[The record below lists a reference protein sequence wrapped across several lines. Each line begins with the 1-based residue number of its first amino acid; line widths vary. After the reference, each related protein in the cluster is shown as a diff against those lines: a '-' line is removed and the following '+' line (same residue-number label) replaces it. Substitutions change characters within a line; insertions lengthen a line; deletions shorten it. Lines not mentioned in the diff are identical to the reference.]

1 MVVNVDSPDAWRDSC
16 KLEMLNDWS
25 GIDQGKQRKRSSDQA
40 KGIASD
46 HDRKMN
52 YADQRRKADGFLI
65 ALQAGTSQRVE
76 QELNHTFHV
85 SNLKKYVANK
95 PCSHTLEG
103 IHVDDKLPVCEGPV
117 VKSWNGRSKRLS
129 ELDTIALRF
138 ALETLGEVLSSPGT
152 SIRHGRAL
160 YIKGHS
166 FGKSQFGGVT
176 DWYQSQGY
184 REPVVMSSATSVVTY
199 TSVYTN
205 SETGRAFWGAD
216 DEEAPQVPQDEDE
229 REPMFQLWEKTNYL
243 LYDSPT
249 VESPEFVTSR
259 IQGGS
264 RGVRGM
270 MRQRL
275 FWFGYPMDG
284 DDDGDDDDWRFF
296 WDDVM
301 VRMRIVYEEEEEE
314 AEVERLAMI
323 LHHLSHLSHY
333 HTPSAGSALFR
344 SMDPTAHSS
353 HLCAIT
359 PYCHLLGLDTRSGK
373 SFLLPRP
380 TRGSG
385 IDYGFVAAAVRSI
398 MGDRMTS
405 LEQYG
410 WWRME
415 VCFPRGL
422 GAHYDRIESGIIRSF
437 VTTSDHVTIISR
449 CCEAAVRRA
458 RQPGPEARILDHQDA
473 SRDADSHIY
482 GCAIENQFVANETK
496 KVDKYI
502 SRLPNNI
509 YGNVKSARPKT
520 LDETIELANDLM
532 DQKLAPYAE
541 TERQSKQQ
549 KGRLMIHP
557 KNTMVTR
564 NNPSRGRMSPRS
576 TICGQVKGSLIGDLC
591 PSARRNG
598 HKMIQV
604 RAILL
609 AMQGVQ
615 GIFRRDCPKLKIK
628 MMERDAQGWV
638 YAVRNAEKERKWC
651 GKTHCQCRLG
661 YPPRKRR
668 TSRKETNKDSF
679 LSSKIFLRY
688 FRGLARSSSG
698 SFPTKGFI
706 RLVPSPWGFPS
717 CLSKEDGIIQGSNI
731 YSKIDLRSGH
741 HQLRVREQDI
751 PKTAFRTR
759 YGHYEFQVMP
769 FGLTNAPAGEKEE
782 NTFQLIKQKLCSA
795 PILAL
800 PEESKDIV
808 VYCDASHKKV
818 LNEANAVGL
827 NAKADTIY
835 DIRVD
840 SLPCLW
846 RFKIRDYARI
856 SQVKMLYPSPGFKAK
871 QSKAIGDCLV
881 QPENTRSGSGII
893 SDGFYHQASYVHLD
907 KGFETIW
914 EAKANG
920 YEVRDRV
927 MLKVSPW
934 KGVVRFGKWGKL
946 NPRYVRPFKVLAKV
960 RKVAYRL
967 ELPQE
972 LSRELHL
979 LSMLYKSE
987 NVISIWDIDNPV
999 RVIRLYLITP
1009 TTPSSQVTKVIH
1021 GVFADDGWR
1030 ENVKGDL
1037 EKKEITETFPLETLG
1052 MIYFHG
1058 DSTTPWL
1065 ANIANYHAGNFVV
1078 KWMSSQQK
1086 KKFFKDVKHYFWDDP
1101 YLFRIC
1107 ADQMVRRC
1115 VHGQE
1120 AVDILMACHNGPTGG
1135 HHGANYT
1142 AKKVFDSGFYWPTIY
1157 NDTHDMV
1164 KSCDSCQCQGKISQK
1179 DEMPQNAIQV
1189 CEIFEVLGI
1198 DFMGPFPSS
1207 RGNKYILVAVDYLSK
1222 WIEAK
1227 ALPTNDARV
1236 VVKFLKSLF
1245 ARFGTP
1251 RAIISDRGT
1260 YFCNDQFA
1268 KVMLKYGVTHHL
1280 STVYHPQ
1287 TSGQVEV
1294 SNRGLKCIL
1303 ERTVGENHASWSDKL
1318 YDALWAFR
1326 TAFKT
1331 PIRCTPY
1338 KLVYRKACHL
1348 PIELE
1353 HKAYWALK
1361 HCNFDL
1367 KTAGDH

>member
-1 MVVNVDSPDAWRDSC
+1 
-16 KLEMLNDWS
+16 
-25 GIDQGKQRKRSSDQA
+25 
-40 KGIASD
+40 
-46 HDRKMN
+46 
-52 YADQRRKADGFLI
+52 
-65 ALQAGTSQRVE
+65 
-76 QELNHTFHV
+76 
-85 SNLKKYVANK
+85 
-95 PCSHTLEG
+95 
-103 IHVDDKLPVCEGPV
+103 
-117 VKSWNGRSKRLS
+117 
-129 ELDTIALRF
+129 
-138 ALETLGEVLSSPGT
+138 
-152 SIRHGRAL
+152 
-160 YIKGHS
+160 
-166 FGKSQFGGVT
+166 
-176 DWYQSQGY
+176 
-184 REPVVMSSATSVVTY
+184 MSSATSAVTY
-199 TSVYTN
+199 TSVYTD
-205 SETGRAFWGAD
+205 SVTDRPSSPPSPGFIPGPED
-216 DEEAPQVPQDEDE
+216 PQAPQVPQDEDE

-458 RQPGPEARILDHQDA
+458 RQPGPKARIPDHQDV

-502 SRLPNNI
+502 SGLPNNI

-532 DQKLAPYAE
+532 DQKLRTYA
-541 TERQSKQQ
+541 ERQSNNKR
-549 KGRLMIHP
+549 KADDSS
-557 KNTMVTR
+557 R
-564 NNPSRGRMSPRS
+564 NNHGHPQQPFKRQNVAKVYNMRTGERKPYR
-576 TICGQVKGSLIGDLC
+576 GSLPKKEMGQLPREMVVEC
-591 PSARRNG
+591 WA
-598 HKMIQV
+598 H
-604 RAILL
+604 
-609 AMQGVQ
+609 Q

-769 FGLTNAPAGEKEE
+769 FGLTNVTG
-782 NTFQLIKQKLCSA
+782 
-795 PILAL
+795 
-800 PEESKDIV
+800 
-808 VYCDASHKKV
+808 
-818 LNEANAVGL
+818 G
-827 NAKADTIY
+827 
-835 DIRVD
+835 VD

-1030 ENVKGDL
+1030 G
-1037 EKKEITETFPLETLG
+1037 
-1052 MIYFHG
+1052 Y
-1058 DSTTPWL
+1058 
-1065 ANIANYHAGNFVV
+1065 Y
-1078 KWMSSQQK
+1078 
-1086 KKFFKDVKHYFWDDP
+1086 
-1101 YLFRIC
+1101 
-1107 ADQMVRRC
+1107 
-1115 VHGQE
+1115 
-1120 AVDILMACHNGPTGG
+1120 
-1135 HHGANYT
+1135 
-1142 AKKVFDSGFYWPTIY
+1142 
-1157 NDTHDMV
+1157 
-1164 KSCDSCQCQGKISQK
+1164 K

-1189 CEIFEVLGI
+1189 CEIFDVWGI

-1207 RGNKYILVAVDYLSK
+1207 RGNKYILVAIDYLSK

-1227 ALPTNDARV
+1227 ALHTNDARV
-1236 VVKFLKSLF
+1236 V
-1245 ARFGTP
+1245 
-1251 RAIISDRGT
+1251 
-1260 YFCNDQFA
+1260 
-1268 KVMLKYGVTHHL
+1268 MLKYGVNHHL
-1280 STVYHPQ
+1280 STAYHPQ
-1287 TSGQVEV
+1287 TSVQVEV
-1294 SNRGLKCIL
+1294 SNRGLKRIL
-1303 ERTVGENHASWSDKL
+1303 ERTVGENLASWSDKL
-1318 YDALWAFR
+1318 DDALWAFR

-1331 PIRCTPY
+1331 PIECTPY
-1338 KLVYRKACHL
+1338 KLVYGKACHL

-1367 KTAGDH
+1367 KTVGDHRMFKI